1 MTTFSKH
8 WFMFSFSLPEGETED
23 SISNKLEL
31 LGWQRNRFKYRKG
44 EYNDNFAL
52 QNSVLFYGC
61 GAMFDDNSC
70 ANRVLAVYDYL
81 GGIGGEFGIELEN
94 SSLKYNLTL
103 KKVELRVYETFVGV
117 LVFHVENNDYSTIK
131 EIREINEF
139 GRHIFPP
146 YFTDAKDVCP
156 KSIEVRFKN
165 RYTFKQ
171 EFSQYEHEDESP
183 FQLPNFIS
191 RILPEELT
199 KSAWLCDDSMFY
211 VTMLNSNVVG
221 INYPKMNVSAFSG
234 EYGFVVTQSNM
245 DIYRKKNTNE
255 LNFYETLC
263 VAVAELALAQKACY
277 LWFTKKKSDIAND
290 LQHGKLSDRNFL
302 DKLQQLDKDVLSFAN
317 NICYSDISPKRNTNK
332 LYKLLQSRFET
343 QRRNAELQKDVK
355 QLFQYAE
362 AITDRERNKR
372 MLQLQMIAVVAAL
385 AMLIV
390 ELVK

>member
-1 MTTFSKH
+1 
-8 WFMFSFSLPEGETED
+8 MFSFSLPEGETED

-31 LGWQRNRFKYRKG
+31 LGWQRNRFEYRKG

-70 ANRVLAVYDYL
+70 ANRVLAVYDYW
-81 GGIGGEFGIELEN
+81 GGIGGQFDIVC
-94 SSLKYNLTL
+94 SSKTYNLTL

-146 YFTDAKDVCP
+146 YFTDKKMVCP
-156 KSIEVRFKN
+156 RLITVAFKN
-165 RYTFKQ
+165 GYTFTQ
-171 EFSQYEHEDESP
+171 DFSRYADENDEP
-183 FQLPNFIS
+183 FQLPEFINQ
-191 RILPEELT
+191 ILPGVLY
-199 KSAWLCDDSMFY
+199 KNSAWLCDDSMYY

-234 EYGFVVTQSNM
+234 EYDFVVTQSNM
-245 DIYRKKNTNE
+245 DIYRRKNTDE

-290 LQHGKLSDRNFL
+290 LQHGKLSDRDFL

-332 LYKLLQSRFET
+332 LYKLLHSQFEIR
-343 QRRNAELQKDVK
+343 RRNAELQKDVK

>member
-1 MTTFSKH
+1 MPKKVFSKH
-8 WFMFSFSLPEGETED
+8 WFLFTFSLSEGWD
-23 SISNKLEL
+23 DASLEKT
-31 LGWQRNRFKYRKG
+31 LGLNGWERKRFTYTDDYK
-44 EYNDNFAL
+44 NNFAA
-52 QNSVLFYGC
+52 QNSVLYYGC
-61 GAMFDDNSC
+61 GAVFDDATSH
-70 ANRVLAVYDYL
+70 NRVLAVYEYL
-81 GGIGGEFGIELEN
+81 QGCGGNYIIKVEEKTF
-94 SSLKYNLTL
+94 SLPLTR
-103 KKVELRVYETFVGV
+103 VELRVYANFVGV
-117 LVFHVENNDYSTIK
+117 LAFHVENNDYETDTEIK
-131 EIREINEF
+131 DINDF

-146 YFTDAKDVCP
+146 YFPDKKTVCP
-156 KSIEVRFKN
+156 QSITVEFKN
-165 RYTFKQ
+165 GYTFKQ
-171 EFSQYEHEDESP
+171 DFSQYKHEDESP
-183 FQLPNFIS
+183 FQLPDFIS
-191 RILPEELT
+191 RIMPEELT

-234 EYGFVVTQSNM
+234 EYDFVVTQSNM
-245 DIYRKKNTNE
+245 DIYRRKNTNE

-277 LWFTKKKSDIAND
+277 LWFTKKKSDIVNN
-290 LQHGKLSDRNFL
+290 LQHGKLSDRDFL
-302 DKLQQLDKDVLSFAN
+302 DKLQQLDKDVLLFAN
-317 NICYSDISPKRNTNK
+317 NIYYADISPKRNTNK
-332 LYKLLQSRFET
+332 LYKQLQSRFEI

>member
-8 WFMFSFSLPEGETED
+8 WFMFSFSLPEGETEA

-31 LGWQRNRFKYRKG
+31 LGWQRNRFEYRKG
-44 EYNDNFAL
+44 EYKDNFAL

-61 GAMFDDNSC
+61 GAIFDDFSC
-70 ANRVLAVYDYL
+70 SNRVLAVYEYL
-81 GGIGGEFGIELEN
+81 GGIGGQFDIV
-94 SSLKYNLTL
+94 SSSKTFNLTL

-165 RYTFKQ
+165 GYTFKQ
-171 EFSQYEHEDESP
+171 EFSQYECEDDSP
-183 FQLPNFIS
+183 FQLPDFIS
-191 RILPEELT
+191 RIMPEELT

-234 EYGFVVTQSNM
+234 EYDFVVTQSNM
-245 DIYRKKNTNE
+245 DIYRRKNTNE

>member
-1 MTTFSKH
+1 
-8 WFMFSFSLPEGETED
+8 MFSFSLPEGETED

-31 LGWQRNRFKYRKG
+31 LGWQRNRFEYRKG

-94 SSLKYNLTL
+94 SSLKQKYNLTL

-117 LVFHVENNDYSTIK
+117 LVFHVEYEKDERTYVTYTDIQN
-131 EIREINEF
+131 INEF

-146 YFTDAKDVCP
+146 YFTDKKTVCP
-156 KSIEVRFKN
+156 RAITVTFTN
-165 RYTFKQ
+165 GYTFKQ

-183 FQLPNFIS
+183 FQLPDFIS
-191 RILPEELT
+191 RIMTEELT

-234 EYGFVVTQSNM
+234 EYDFVVTQSNM
-245 DIYRKKNTNE
+245 DIYRRKNTNE

-290 LQHGKLSDRNFL
+290 LQHGKLSDRDFL
-302 DKLQQLDKDVLSFAN
+302 DKLQQLDKDVLLFAN

-332 LYKLLQSRFET
+332 LYKLLQSRFEI

>member
-1 MTTFSKH
+1 
-8 WFMFSFSLPEGETED
+8 MFSFSLPEGETED

-31 LGWQRNRFKYRKG
+31 LGWQRNRFEYRKG

-61 GAMFDDNSC
+61 GAMFDDSSC
-70 ANRVLAVYDYL
+70 SNRVLAVYDYL

-94 SSLKYNLTL
+94 STLKYNLAL

-131 EIREINEF
+131 EFREINEF

-165 RYTFKQ
+165 GYPFKQ
-171 EFSQYEHEDESP
+171 DFSQYECEDDSP
-183 FQLPNFIS
+183 FQLPDFIS
-191 RILPEELT
+191 RIMPEELT

-234 EYGFVVTQSNM
+234 EYDFVVTQSNM
-245 DIYRKKNTNE
+245 DIYRRKNTDE

-290 LQHGKLSDRNFL
+290 LQHGKLSDRDFL

-332 LYKLLQSRFET
+332 LYKLLHARFEI

>member
-1 MTTFSKH
+1 
-8 WFMFSFSLPEGETED
+8 MFSFSLPEGETEA

-31 LGWQRNRFKYRKG
+31 LGWQRNRFEYRKG

-61 GAMFDDNSC
+61 GAMFDDSSC

-81 GGIGGEFGIELEN
+81 GGIDGEFNIELEH
-94 SSLKYNLTL
+94 SSQTYNLTL

-156 KSIEVRFKN
+156 KSIEIRFKN
-165 RYTFKQ
+165 GYPFKQ
-171 EFSQYEHEDESP
+171 DFSQYECEDDSP
-183 FQLPNFIS
+183 FQLPDFIS
-191 RILPEELT
+191 RITPEELT

-234 EYGFVVTQSNM
+234 EYDFVVTQSNM
-245 DIYRKKNTNE
+245 DIYRRKNTNE

-290 LQHGKLSDRNFL
+290 LQHGKLSDRDFL
-302 DKLQQLDKDVLSFAN
+302 DKLQQLDKDVLLFAN

-332 LYKLLQSRFET
+332 LYKLLQSRFEI

>member
-1 MTTFSKH
+1 
-8 WFMFSFSLPEGETED
+8 MFSFSLPEGETEA

-31 LGWQRNRFKYRKG
+31 LGWQRNRFEYRKG

-61 GAMFDDNSC
+61 GAMFDDSSC
-70 ANRVLAVYDYL
+70 SNRVLAVYDYL

-117 LVFHVENNDYSTIK
+117 LVFHVECEKDERTYVTYTDIQN
-131 EIREINEF
+131 INEF

-146 YFTDAKDVCP
+146 YFTDKKTVCP
-156 KSIEVRFKN
+156 RAITVTFTN
-165 RYTFKQ
+165 GYTFKQ
-171 EFSQYEHEDESP
+171 DFSQYKHENDSP
-183 FQLPNFIS
+183 FQLPEFIN
-191 RILPEELT
+191 RVMPEELT

-211 VTMLNSNVVG
+211 VTLINSDVEV
-221 INYPKMNVSAFSG
+221 NYPKMNVSAFSG

-245 DIYRKKNTNE
+245 DIYRRKNTNE

-290 LQHGKLSDRNFL
+290 LQHGKLSDRDFL

-332 LYKLLQSRFET
+332 LYKLLQSRFEI

>member
-8 WFMFSFSLPEGETED
+8 WFMFSFSLPEGETEA

-31 LGWQRNRFKYRKG
+31 LGWQRNRFEYRKG

-61 GAMFDDNSC
+61 GAMFDDSSC
-70 ANRVLAVYDYL
+70 SNRVLAVYDYL
-81 GGIGGEFGIELEN
+81 GGTGGQFDIVC
-94 SSLKYNLTL
+94 SSKTYNLTL

-165 RYTFKQ
+165 GHTFKQ

-183 FQLPNFIS
+183 FQLPDFIS

-234 EYGFVVTQSNM
+234 EYDFVVTQSNM
-245 DIYRKKNTNE
+245 DIYRRKNTDE
-255 LNFYETLC
+255 LNFYDTLC

-277 LWFTKKKSDIAND
+277 LWFTKKKSNIAKD

-302 DKLQQLDKDVLSFAN
+302 DNLQQLDKDVLLFAN

-332 LYKLLQSRFET
+332 LYKLLQSRFEI

>member
-1 MTTFSKH
+1 
-8 WFMFSFSLPEGETED
+8 MFSFSLPEGETED

-31 LGWQRNRFKYRKG
+31 LGWQRNRFEYRKG

-61 GAMFDDNSC
+61 GAMFDDSSC
-70 ANRVLAVYDYL
+70 SNRVLAVYDYL

-94 SSLKYNLTL
+94 SSLKQKYNLTL

-146 YFTDAKDVCP
+146 YFTDKKTVCP
-156 KSIEVRFKN
+156 RAITVTFTN
-165 RYTFKQ
+165 GYTFKQ
-171 EFSQYEHEDESP
+171 DFSQYECEDESP
-183 FQLPNFIS
+183 FQLPDFIS

-199 KSAWLCDDSMFY
+199 NSAWLCDDSMFY

-245 DIYRKKNTNE
+245 DIYRRKNTDE

-263 VAVAELALAQKACY
+263 VAMAELALAQKACY

-290 LQHGKLSDRNFL
+290 LQHGKLSDRDFL

-317 NICYSDISPKRNTNK
+317 NICYNDISPKRNTNK
-332 LYKLLQSRFET
+332 LYKLLQSRFEI

>member
-31 LGWQRNRFKYRKG
+31 LGWQRNRFEYRKG

-94 SSLKYNLTL
+94 STLKYNLAL

-165 RYTFKQ
+165 GYTFKQ

-183 FQLPNFIS
+183 FQLPDFIS
-191 RILPEELT
+191 RIMPEELT

-234 EYGFVVTQSNM
+234 EYDFVVTQSNM
-245 DIYRKKNTNE
+245 DIYRRKNTDE

-290 LQHGKLSDRNFL
+290 LQHGKLSDRDFL

-332 LYKLLQSRFET
+332 LYKLLQSRFEI

-355 QLFQYAE
+355 LLFQYAE

>member
-8 WFMFSFSLPEGETED
+8 WFMFAFSLSEGWND
-23 SISNKLEL
+23 ASLEKT
-31 LGWQRNRFKYRKG
+31 LGLNGWERKKF
-44 EYNDNFAL
+44 EYTDDYKNNFAA
-52 QNSVLFYGC
+52 QNSILFYGC
-61 GAMFDDNSC
+61 GAVFDDATSC
-70 ANRVLAVYDYL
+70 NRVLTVYEYLQGCGGDYTVK
-81 GGIGGEFGIELEN
+81 INE
-94 SSLKYNLTL
+94 KTTYTL
-103 KKVELRVYETFVGV
+103 RLSRVELRIYANIVGV

-165 RYTFKQ
+165 GYTFKQ
-171 EFSQYEHEDESP
+171 EFSQYECEDDSP
-183 FQLPNFIS
+183 FQLPDFIS

-234 EYGFVVTQSNM
+234 EYDFVVTQSNM
-245 DIYRKKNTNE
+245 DIYRRKNTNE

-290 LQHGKLSDRNFL
+290 LQHGKLSDRDFL

-332 LYKLLQSRFET
+332 LYKQLQSRFEIR
-343 QRRNAELQKDVK
+343 RRNAELQKDVK

>member
-1 MTTFSKH
+1 
-8 WFMFSFSLPEGETED
+8 MFSFSLPEGETEA

-31 LGWQRNRFKYRKG
+31 LGWQRNRFEYRKG

-61 GAMFDDNSC
+61 GAMFDDSSC

-117 LVFHVENNDYSTIK
+117 LVFHVEYEKDERTYVTYTDIQN
-131 EIREINEF
+131 INEF

-146 YFTDAKDVCP
+146 YFTDK
-156 KSIEVRFKN
+156 KTVRPRAITVTFTN
-165 RYTFKQ
+165 GYTFKQ
-171 EFSQYEHEDESP
+171 DFSQYKHENDSP
-183 FQLPNFIS
+183 FQLPDFIS

-234 EYGFVVTQSNM
+234 EYDFVVTQSNM
-245 DIYRKKNTNE
+245 DIYRRKNTDE

-277 LWFTKKKSDIAND
+277 LWFTKKKSDIAKD
-290 LQHGKLSDRNFL
+290 LQHGKLSDRDFL

-332 LYKLLQSRFET
+332 LYKLLQSRFEI

>member
-1 MTTFSKH
+1 M
-8 WFMFSFSLPEGETED
+8 
-23 SISNKLEL
+23 
-31 LGWQRNRFKYRKG
+31 
-44 EYNDNFAL
+44 
-52 QNSVLFYGC
+52 
-61 GAMFDDNSC
+61 
-70 ANRVLAVYDYL
+70 
-81 GGIGGEFGIELEN
+81 
-94 SSLKYNLTL
+94 
-103 KKVELRVYETFVGV
+103 
-117 LVFHVENNDYSTIK
+117 
-131 EIREINEF
+131 
-139 GRHIFPP
+139 
-146 YFTDAKDVCP
+146 
-156 KSIEVRFKN
+156 
-165 RYTFKQ
+165 
-171 EFSQYEHEDESP
+171 
-183 FQLPNFIS
+183 
-191 RILPEELT
+191 PEELT

-234 EYGFVVTQSNM
+234 EYDFVVTQSNM
-245 DIYRKKNTNE
+245 DIYRRKNTDE

-290 LQHGKLSDRNFL
+290 LQHGKLSDRDFL

-332 LYKLLQSRFET
+332 LYKLLHSQFEIR
-343 QRRNAELQKDVK
+343 RRNAELQKDVK

>member
-1 MTTFSKH
+1 
-8 WFMFSFSLPEGETED
+8 MFSFSLPEGETEA

-31 LGWQRNRFKYRKG
+31 LGWQRNRFEYRKG
-44 EYNDNFAL
+44 EYKDNFAL

-61 GAMFDDNSC
+61 GAMFDDSSC
-70 ANRVLAVYDYL
+70 SNRVLAVYDYL
-81 GGIGGEFGIELEN
+81 GGIGGQFDIV
-94 SSLKYNLTL
+94 SSSKTFNLTL

-165 RYTFKQ
+165 GYTFKQ
-171 EFSQYEHEDESP
+171 EFSQYECEDDSP
-183 FQLPNFIS
+183 FQLPDFIS

-234 EYGFVVTQSNM
+234 EYDFVVTQSNM
-245 DIYRKKNTNE
+245 DIYRRKNTDE

-263 VAVAELALAQKACY
+263 VAMAELALAQKACY
-277 LWFTKKKSDIAND
+277 LWFTKKKSNIAKD
-290 LQHGKLSDRNFL
+290 LQHGKLSDRDFL

-332 LYKLLQSRFET
+332 LYKLLQSRFEI

>member
-1 MTTFSKH
+1 
-8 WFMFSFSLPEGETED
+8 MFAFSLSEGWNEA
-23 SISNKLEL
+23 SLEKT
-31 LGWQRNRFKYRKG
+31 LGLNGWERKKF
-44 EYNDNFAL
+44 EYTDDYKNNFAA
-52 QNSVLFYGC
+52 QNSILFYGC
-61 GAMFDDNSC
+61 GAVFDDATSC
-70 ANRVLAVYDYL
+70 NRVLTVYEYLQGCGGDYTVK
-81 GGIGGEFGIELEN
+81 INE
-94 SSLKYNLTL
+94 KTTYTL
-103 KKVELRVYETFVGV
+103 RLSRVELRIYANIVGV
-117 LVFHVENNDYSTIK
+117 LAFHVENNKYESDTDIK
-131 EIREINEF
+131 NINEF

-156 KSIEVRFKN
+156 KSIEIRFKN
-165 RYTFKQ
+165 GYPFKQ
-171 EFSQYEHEDESP
+171 DFSQYECEDDSP
-183 FQLPNFIS
+183 FQLPDFIS
-191 RILPEELT
+191 RIMPEELT

-234 EYGFVVTQSNM
+234 EYDFVVTQSNM
-245 DIYRKKNTNE
+245 DIYRRKNTDE

-263 VAVAELALAQKACY
+263 VAVAALALAQKACY
-277 LWFTKKKSDIAND
+277 LWFTKKKSNIAKD

-317 NICYSDISPKRNTNK
+317 NIYYSDISPKRNTNK
-332 LYKLLQSRFET
+332 LYKQLQSRFEI